1 MSGRHASADPRSV
14 EQQPVAEIL
23 PGLYRAVL
31 DAVGS
36 LEALGLR
43 RDAARIRQEAID
55 TYSQAWNRGAARRL
69 QVLRARAERAAAGR
83 RRALA
88 VESDGRER
96 AIGVG
101 RTTV

>member
-1 MSGRHASADPRSV
+1 MSACHGSADPRPV

-31 DAVGS
+31 DAVAS

-43 RDAARIRQEAID
+43 RDAARIREEA
-55 TYSQAWNRGAARRL
+55 TASYSRAWNRGAARKL

-83 RRALA
+83 RRALH
-88 VESDGRER
+88 VEQDRRER
-96 AIGVG
+96 QVGVG
-101 RTTV
+101 RTPI